1 MAYFHMSKGNGT
13 IGSLD
18 AFSLTPDS
26 SRQRLGWIVTM
37 LFEVIAETPAAQA
50 VPAGNPKKHR
60 WLPVLVVLFLISYS
74 LMVMLIVEQGQ
85 TIESQRVLIRELFR
99 DNTELSSVKLK
110 SAAPQDSPNSTLAS
124 SLPST
129 QASSTQNP
137 STQVPAVKAPSSQA
151 QSSQVPA
158 SRSAQQH
165 RTQSQASK
173 MKSEFQM
180 PTRPASDVADNARS
194 LRTI

>member
-1 MAYFHMSKGNGT
+1 
-13 IGSLD
+13 
-18 AFSLTPDS
+18 
-26 SRQRLGWIVTM
+26 M
-37 LFEVIAETPAAQA
+37 LFEVIAETPAVQA
-50 VPAGNPKKHR
+50 VPADNPKKHR

-85 TIESQRVLIRELFR
+85 TIESQRVLIRELFH

-110 SAAPQDSPNSTLAS
+110 STSPQDPSNPTLAS

-129 QASSTQNP
+129 QAPSIQTP
-137 STQVPAVKAPSSQA
+137 STQIPAVKTPSSQA

-158 SRSAQQH
+158 SRSGQQH
-165 RTQSQASK
+165 RAQSQASK

-194 LRTI
+194 VRTI